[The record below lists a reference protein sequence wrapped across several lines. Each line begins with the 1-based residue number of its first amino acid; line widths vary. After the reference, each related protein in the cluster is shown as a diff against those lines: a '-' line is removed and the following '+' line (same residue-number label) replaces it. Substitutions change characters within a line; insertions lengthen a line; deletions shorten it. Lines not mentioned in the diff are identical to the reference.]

1 MRLVVQITMNKNRN
15 RNQKQTTKTVETQTE
30 CETESESGNDVN
42 IEFIRNIPLHP
53 RERLKGK
60 GKVAKFK
67 YLGFKN
73 DGKTSIF

>member
-1 MRLVVQITMNKNRN
+1 MNKNRNRNRN

-30 CETESESGNDVN
+30 CETESKSGNDVN

>member
-42 IEFIRNIPLHP
+42 IGFIRNIPLHP

-67 YLGFKN
+67 YL
-73 DGKTSIF
+73 

>member
-15 RNQKQTTKTVETQTE
+15 RNRNQKQTTKTVEIQTE

-42 IEFIRNIPLHP
+42 IEFIRKIPLHP

-67 YLGFKN
+67 YL
-73 DGKTSIF
+73 